1 MVGATS
7 HGFGTHRGSAHR
19 EGCWRDGAGL
29 LGGRGEAETKR
40 EQFSE
45 EVLIAGGEKL
55 FHLRARECSQENQA
69 GLEEG
74 RGSVPHT
81 NATVN
86 YT

>member
-1 MVGATS
+1 MALGD
-7 HGFGTHRGSAHR
+7 THRPCFAGRAAGGTGL
-19 EGCWRDGAGL
+19 GCWRN
-29 LGGRGEAETKR
+29 GERQRPR

-74 RGSVPHT
+74 HRSAPHT